1 MICLTEQHR
10 YYMYTIP
17 VDMRNGFD
25 GLSGIIRMKIGK
37 DPMDESVYIFINKR
51 RDKMKMLVWE
61 YGGYMIYY
69 KRLERGTFEIPKTE
83 SQNHKI
89 EMTFERLIMLI
100 KGMKIIRK
108 KDTKSLHRLNKNCIF
123 MAWIMRKL

>member
-37 DPMDESVYIFINKR
+37 DPTDESVYIFINKR

-108 KDTKSLHRLNKNCIF
+108 KRYE
-123 MAWIMRKL
+123 KLA